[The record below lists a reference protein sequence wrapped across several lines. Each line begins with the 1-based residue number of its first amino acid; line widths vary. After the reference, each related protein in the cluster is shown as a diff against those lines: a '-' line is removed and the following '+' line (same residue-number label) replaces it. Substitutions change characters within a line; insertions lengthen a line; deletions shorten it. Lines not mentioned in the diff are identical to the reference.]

1 MHLSLKFLG
10 SAALLAGVFVAHE
23 AAAQVSRLYLAG
35 YMGLNIYKDQD
46 FESTSPV
53 AKGTISLNNA
63 PSFAGAIGLRLSR
76 DVRIEAEISYRKADI
91 NQLDFPGAGSQSS
104 GELQQYLGFLN
115 LYYDFDMPGKIQP
128 FVNVGLGMGQ
138 FSGEGNNAAGGPS
151 FSQDATALVWNAGA
165 GFKYR
170 TKEDMAF
177 TAGYRY
183 LDSTDLS
190 FDDFDIDYSGH
201 EFRIGI
207 EYDLPY

>member
-1 MHLSLKFLG
+1 MKSSFKFLVL
-10 SAALLAGVFVAHE
+10 AALLVGIVTAHE

-35 YMGLNIYKDQD
+35 YMGLNVFQDQD
-46 FESTSPV
+46 YEDTDTST
-53 AKGTISLNNA
+53 KGTIGLNNA

-76 DVRIEAEISYRKADI
+76 DVRIEAELSYRKADV
-91 NQLDFPGAGSQSS
+91 NQLDFPGAGGQSS

-128 FVNVGLGMGQ
+128 FVNVGLGMGM
-138 FSGEGNNAAGGPS
+138 FSGEVNNTAGGPS
-151 FSQDATALVWNAGA
+151 FANEDATALTWNAGA

-170 TKEDMAF
+170 AKEDMAF

-190 FDDFDIDYSGH
+190 FDDFDIDYSSH
-201 EFRIGI
+201 EFRVGI
-207 EYDLPY
+207 EYDLP